1 MNISKIQ
8 VLPFGLYLQPSDFEA
23 NVTVNVTTLLVL
35 TTLFISI
42 SDSLPRTSYV
52 KAVDIWLITNLMV
65 PFLEIILQSLS
76 NIWYKDD
83 TRIFR
88 VSPKN
93 PGIGDKNNSSIN
105 RIHRE
110 EREDDKIL
118 SILRLLTRTALPGF
132 YILFCISFFLYGVI
146 KSNA

>member
-1 MNISKIQ
+1 M
-8 VLPFGLYLQPSDFEA
+8 LQPSDFEA

-52 KAVDIWLITNLMV
+52 KAVDIWLITNLMI

-76 NIWYKDD
+76 NIWYKDNED
-83 TRIFR
+83 TNTRIFR
-88 VSPKN
+88 VSPKI
-93 PGIGDKNNSSIN
+93 PGIEDKNSSSMN

-110 EREDDKIL
+110 ERENEKIL
-118 SILRLLTRTALPGF
+118 GILRLLTRTALPGF

>member
-1 MNISKIQ
+1 M
-8 VLPFGLYLQPSDFEA
+8 LQPSDFEA

-42 SDSLPRTSYV
+42 SDALPRTSYV
-52 KAVDIWLITNLMV
+52 KAVDTWLITNLMI

-76 NIWYKDD
+76 NIWYKDNED
-83 TRIFR
+83 TNTRIFR

-93 PGIGDKNNSSIN
+93 PGIGDDKNNSSMN

-110 EREDDKIL
+110 ERENEKNMN
-118 SILRLLTRTALPGF
+118 ILRLLTRTALPGF